1 MPVVRLLAIDNSSD
15 TLSVA
20 LRDGA
25 ATIERSA
32 PSGVAGAERALPMVG
47 DLLAEAGVD
56 LRALDAIAFGAGPG
70 AFTGVRIACG
80 IAQGLALGADLPV
93 VAVGTL
99 EALAQEAWR
108 RHGAMRVFACTD
120 ARMREVY
127 IAAYERRAPEHWV
140 ELRAPDVV
148 APDAV
153 GELPPDAFAAGDGLS
168 AHAPIAARFA
178 EDRRDATLRAT
189 ARAVADLA
197 VPRWQRGAAVAAR
210 DAQPRYV
217 RHRVALTRAE
227 REAGARL

>member
-1 MPVVRLLAIDNSSD
+1 MRVVRLLAIDNSSD

-25 ATIERSA
+25 ATFERSA

-47 DLLAEAGVD
+47 ELLAEAGVG
-56 LRALDAIAFGAGPG
+56 LRDLDAIAFGAGPG

-108 RHGAMRVFACTD
+108 EHGATRVFACTD

-127 IAAYERRAPEHWV
+127 VAAYERRAPERLGRV
-140 ELRAPDVV
+140 
-148 APDAV
+148 
-153 GELPPDAFAAGDGLS
+153 
-168 AHAPIAARFA
+168 
-178 EDRRDATLRAT
+178 
-189 ARAVADLA
+189 ARARRRRA
-197 VPRWQRGAAVAAR
+197 RCRGRSSAR
-210 DAQPRYV
+210 CLRG
-217 RHRVALTRAE
+217 R
-227 REAGARL
+227 